1 MICSIISVIFIFVIS
16 KLSVYLDSIASTK
29 SYLYLILPALGGL
42 LVGPI
47 IKYVAMEAKGH
58 GVPNVINA
66 VLLERGK
73 IRPIVAIA
81 KIISSILT
89 IGTGGSCG
97 REGPIV
103 QIGATVGSCF
113 SQVLGLTERRT
124 ITLLA
129 SGAAAGISATFN
141 APISGVLFATEII
154 MKKAGIKEY
163 ASIVVASVIS
173 SVISRSIL
181 GDHPAFFLGS
191 SYSFD
196 YVELPLYV
204 LLGCFSALIAI
215 IFNNIFHKTENLFE
229 NLPLNTLFKPALG
242 GLICGIFLFFAPGIY
257 GSGFPAIQKALTGD
271 YPLKILFLFLI
282 AKIFATSFTLGSG
295 GSGGVFAPLLFIG
308 AIFGSL
314 YDKITDIIFP
324 STSGNGAYSIVA
336 MAAVFAAAAK
346 APVTPVIL
354 VFEMSRDY
362 NIILPLML
370 GSITALLISHA
381 FSSDSIY
388 TIRLKEKGI
397 DPDLLES
404 KNLLENITVKDAMIP
419 DSHIVKVPAYMPIRD
434 LEAYFHM
441 KGVKRA
447 VVVDSASNLFG
458 MVNIKDLYRKP
469 ELVDSGIVADICSKN
484 PIIVRADDSL
494 EDAALLFGSEPYHTI
509 PVVDT
514 FNSKKI
520 LGLLRREDIISA
532 YSNALK
538 NKNVMEKYLRSR
550 RIQKA
555 VSAELI
561 ELKVNSN

>member
-1 MICSIISVIFIFVIS
+1 
-16 KLSVYLDSIASTK
+16 
-29 SYLYLILPALGGL
+29 
-42 LVGPI
+42 
-47 IKYVAMEAKGH
+47 
-58 GVPNVINA
+58 
-66 VLLERGK
+66 
-73 IRPIVAIA
+73 
-81 KIISSILT
+81 
-89 IGTGGSCG
+89 
-97 REGPIV
+97 
-103 QIGATVGSCF
+103 
-113 SQVLGLTERRT
+113 
-124 ITLLA
+124 
-129 SGAAAGISATFN
+129 
-141 APISGVLFATEII
+141 
-154 MKKAGIKEY
+154 
-163 ASIVVASVIS
+163 
-173 SVISRSIL
+173 
-181 GDHPAFFLGS
+181 
-191 SYSFD
+191 
-196 YVELPLYV
+196 
-204 LLGCFSALIAI
+204 
-215 IFNNIFHKTENLFE
+215 
-229 NLPLNTLFKPALG
+229 
-242 GLICGIFLFFAPGIY
+242 
-257 GSGFPAIQKALTGD
+257 
-271 YPLKILFLFLI
+271 
-282 AKIFATSFTLGSG
+282 
-295 GSGGVFAPLLFIG
+295 
-308 AIFGSL
+308 
-314 YDKITDIIFP
+314 
-324 STSGNGAYSIVA
+324 
-336 MAAVFAAAAK
+336 
-346 APVTPVIL
+346 
-354 VFEMSRDY
+354 
-362 NIILPLML
+362 
-370 GSITALLISHA
+370 ITALLISHA

-561 ELKVNSN
+561 ELKVNSNYKCVGLKLSEIKFTEKSRIITIFRNKEQIIPDGNTVIENGDILVIISFNSEQVMKLLKG

>member
-1 MICSIISVIFIFVIS
+1 MIRFH
-16 KLSVYLDSIASTK
+16 
-29 SYLYLILPALGGL
+29 LI
-42 LVGPI
+42 
-47 IKYVAMEAKGH
+47 
-58 GVPNVINA
+58 
-66 VLLERGK
+66 
-73 IRPIVAIA
+73 
-81 KIISSILT
+81 
-89 IGTGGSCG
+89 
-97 REGPIV
+97 
-103 QIGATVGSCF
+103 
-113 SQVLGLTERRT
+113 
-124 ITLLA
+124 
-129 SGAAAGISATFN
+129 
-141 APISGVLFATEII
+141 
-154 MKKAGIKEY
+154 
-163 ASIVVASVIS
+163 
-173 SVISRSIL
+173 
-181 GDHPAFFLGS
+181 
-191 SYSFD
+191 
-196 YVELPLYV
+196 
-204 LLGCFSALIAI
+204 I

-561 ELKVNSN
+561 ELKVNSNYKCVGLKLSEIKFTEKSRIITIFRNKEQIIPDGNTVIENGDILVIISFNSEQVMKLLKG

>member
-1 MICSIISVIFIFVIS
+1 
-16 KLSVYLDSIASTK
+16 
-29 SYLYLILPALGGL
+29 
-42 LVGPI
+42 
-47 IKYVAMEAKGH
+47 
-58 GVPNVINA
+58 
-66 VLLERGK
+66 
-73 IRPIVAIA
+73 
-81 KIISSILT
+81 
-89 IGTGGSCG
+89 
-97 REGPIV
+97 
-103 QIGATVGSCF
+103 
-113 SQVLGLTERRT
+113 
-124 ITLLA
+124 
-129 SGAAAGISATFN
+129 
-141 APISGVLFATEII
+141 
-154 MKKAGIKEY
+154 
-163 ASIVVASVIS
+163 
-173 SVISRSIL
+173 
-181 GDHPAFFLGS
+181 
-191 SYSFD
+191 
-196 YVELPLYV
+196 
-204 LLGCFSALIAI
+204 
-215 IFNNIFHKTENLFE
+215 
-229 NLPLNTLFKPALG
+229 
-242 GLICGIFLFFAPGIY
+242 
-257 GSGFPAIQKALTGD
+257 
-271 YPLKILFLFLI
+271 
-282 AKIFATSFTLGSG
+282 
-295 GSGGVFAPLLFIG
+295 IG

-561 ELKVNSN
+561 ELKVNSNYKCVGLKLSEIKFTEKSRIITIFRNKEQIIPDGNTVIENGDILVIISFNSEQVMKLLKG